1 MDYKIKY
8 IKYKLKYNILQTKI
22 KNSKL
27 SNNDIT
33 NNKKTFDCSIIHPA
47 SIIL

>member
-22 KNSKL
+22 RNSKL
-27 SNNDIT
+27 SNNK
-33 NNKKTFDCSIIHPA
+33 NTFDCSIIHPA